1 VKRTA
6 RNLRSTGT
14 VISRVNIARSLVALV
29 LVLVACEPAPV
40 PHARQTPTLTPS
52 GDSDRS
58 FLGGGRILFLRSTG
72 PLYAWRSIGLLTSD
86 GTLRTYPKRSRAFP
100 YWDPG
105 SRDRIL
111 MLPYGE
117 PLVTRSLRIVGDSLV
132 PVDAWRTVE
141 LPLPSLDGTMLAFT
155 PIDRSFRPR
164 YGALR
169 LIERSTGRRS
179 TVHGRRLV
187 PLGWTPDGALLA
199 VPMKAG
205 RLVRW
210 DPRTGATLRFGSAS
224 GPGYDS
230 VVWDRSGHRFA
241 ANAIA
246 SHGGRSR
253 VVVGDPYGR
262 VTGIAWV
269 GSGIVETPTWS
280 PDGSRIAFIV
290 RGPGRQGH
298 RRSRLHVFDLT
309 LRIDSVV
316 ADPVSDTFWAS
327 WSPDGAWLM
336 VDDWT
341 RDRWLLVAADGERI
355 VPYPWLGSFPR
366 WCCPSSPPIS
376 VSIPVS

>member
-1 VKRTA
+1 VRRTA
-6 RNLRSTGT
+6 GNLRSTGA
-14 VISRVNIARSLVALV
+14 VISRVNVARSLVALV

-40 PHARQTPTLTPS
+40 PHAPQTPTLTPS

-72 PLYAWRSIGLLTSD
+72 PLYAWRSIGLLTPD

-105 SRDRIL
+105 SRDLIL

-117 PLVTRSLRIVGDSLV
+117 PLVARSLRIVGDRLV
-132 PVDAWRTVE
+132 PVDAWRTEE

-155 PIDRSFRPR
+155 PIDRSGRPR

-199 VPMKAG
+199 VPVKGG

-210 DPRTGATLRFGSAS
+210 DPRTGATLRFGSAA

-246 SHGGRSR
+246 SHGGRSSI
-253 VVVGDPYGR
+253 VVGDLDGR
-262 VTGIAWV
+262 VTTIAWV
-269 GSGIVETPTWS
+269 GTGIVETPTWS

-290 RGPGRQGH
+290 RPPGRQGH

-309 LRIDSVV
+309 LGIDAVV
-316 ADPVSDTFWAS
+316 ADRVSDTFWAS
-327 WSPDGAWLM
+327 WSPDGAWLL

-341 RDRWLLVAADGERI
+341 RDRWLFVGADGDRI
-355 VPYPWLGSFPR
+355 VPYPWLGSSPR

-376 VSIPVS
+376 VPIPVS

>member
-1 VKRTA
+1 
-6 RNLRSTGT
+6 
-14 VISRVNIARSLVALV
+14 VNVARSLVAVV

-40 PHARQTPTLTPS
+40 PHAPLAPTLTPS
-52 GDSDRS
+52 GHSDRT
-58 FLGGGRILFLRSTG
+58 FPGAGRILFLRSAG
-72 PLYAWRSIGLLTSD
+72 PLYAWRSIGLLTPD
-86 GTLRTYPKRSRAFP
+86 GTLRTYPKGSRAFP
-100 YWDPG
+100 YWDPKSPG
-105 SRDRIL
+105 RIL

-117 PLVTRSLRIVGDSLV
+117 PLVARSLRIDGDSLV
-132 PVDAWRTVE
+132 PVNAWRTVE
-141 LPLPSLDGTMLAFT
+141 LPLPSLDGKTLAFT
-155 PIDRSFRPR
+155 PIDRSGRPR
-164 YGALR
+164 YGVLR

-179 TVHGRRLV
+179 TVRGRRLV
-187 PLGWTPDGALLA
+187 PLGWTPDEALLA
-199 VPMKAG
+199 VPVKGG

-210 DPRTGATLRFGSAS
+210 DPRAGATFPFGSAS

-241 ANAIA
+241 ADAIA
-246 SHGGRSR
+246 SHGGRSS
-253 VVVGDPYGR
+253 VVVGDLHGR

-290 RGPGRQGH
+290 RGAGRLRH

-309 LRIDSVV
+309 REIDTVV

-327 WSPDGAWLM
+327 WSPDGAWLL

-341 RDRWLLVAADGERI
+341 RDRWLFVALDGDRI
-355 VPYPWLGSFPR
+355 VPSPWLGSFPR

-376 VSIPVS
+376 VPIPVS

>member
-1 VKRTA
+1 MSVVRMLGA
-6 RNLRSTGT
+6 L
-14 VISRVNIARSLVALV
+14 LLV
-29 LVLVACEPAPV
+29 LLACEPAPAPEAPSHTT
-40 PHARQTPTLTPS
+40 PHLS
-52 GDSDRS
+52 GDRDRA
-58 FLGGGRILFLRSTG
+58 FPGGGRVLFLRSAG
-72 PLYAWRSIGLLTSD
+72 PGYAWRSVGVLTPD
-86 GTLRTYPKRSRAFP
+86 GTLHSYARGPHAFP
-100 YWDPG
+100 YWDPT
-105 SRDRIL
+105 SPDRIHDA
-111 MLPYGE
+111 PYGE
-117 PLVTRSLRIVGDSLV
+117 PLLARSLRIVRDSLV
-132 PVDAWRTVE
+132 PVNAWRTVE

-155 PIDRSFRPR
+155 PTDRSGRPR
-164 YGALR
+164 YGVLR

-187 PLGWTPDGALLA
+187 PLGWTPDRALLA
-199 VPMKAG
+199 VPVEGG

-210 DPRTGATLRFGSAS
+210 DPRTGATLRFGPAS
-224 GPGYDS
+224 GPGFDS

-262 VTGIAWV
+262 VIGIAWV
-269 GSGIVETPTWS
+269 GPGIVETPTWS

-309 LRIDSVV
+309 LGIDSVV

-327 WSPDGAWLM
+327 WSPDGAWLL

-341 RDRWLLVAADGERI
+341 RDRWLLVVADGDRI
-355 VPYPWLGSFPR
+355 LPYPWLGSFPR

-376 VSIPVS
+376 VPIPVS